1 MNDVIIK
8 DNFENMIYEI
18 RGVEVMLDSD
28 LAKIY
33 ECANGTKSIN
43 LIVKRNKEKF
53 PNDFCFR
60 LTEDECMRI
69 LRFQF
74 ETLNNQ
80 GNMRGQHIKYLPYAF
95 TEQGVAMLA
104 TVIHTKVAA
113 DVSVNI
119 MRAFVKMRHFINNNN
134 FYESLNR
141 INNKL
146 VDHDD
151 KLNYLFSKFDKKEQ
165 LLLKGDV
172 FDGYLDILEILSCAT
187 NSIIVMDSYADIS
200 FLDLI
205 RNIKCEVILI
215 TKNSDRLSDI
225 EIIKYNKQY
234 HNLKV
239 IRNNESHDRFII
251 IDRDDIYILGSS
263 LNNLGEKITTIVKI
277 KENNV
282 KEVLLNNIDKII
294 NN

>member
-18 RGVEVMLDSD
+18 RGVEVMLYSD

-33 ECANGTKSIN
+33 ECANGTKTIN
-43 LIVKRNKEKF
+43 QSVKRNIKKF
-53 PNDFCFR
+53 PSDFYFQ
-60 LTEDECMRI
+60 LTESEYYNLMSQIGTSR
-69 LRFQF
+69 
-74 ETLNNQ
+74 LNNY
-80 GNMRGQHIKYLPYAF
+80 GGVRKMPFAF

-134 FYESLNR
+134 IYESLNR

-146 VDHDD
+146 VD
-151 KLNYLFSKFDKKEQ
+151 
-165 LLLKGDV
+165 
-172 FDGYLDILEILSCAT
+172 
-187 NSIIVMDSYADIS
+187 
-200 FLDLI
+200 
-205 RNIKCEVILI
+205 
-215 TKNSDRLSDI
+215 
-225 EIIKYNKQY
+225 
-234 HNLKV
+234 
-239 IRNNESHDRFII
+239 
-251 IDRDDIYILGSS
+251 ILGSS